1 MNIPRGRLTKSWGTS
16 NVLIVALLTL
26 CSPVMRSAARAHSQ
40 GPAAESRRVAPG
52 LWGGDHVRMTVSR
65 IGARLE
71 YDCADSTIDQPII
84 LDARGRFTAK
94 GSYTPARGGPRR
106 NGEAAAGRARY
117 VGEVRA
123 DTMRLTVTLENTKPP
138 VGVFTLRRGDDPLL
152 TKCR

>member
-1 MNIPRGRLTKSWGTS
+1 MNISTVVT
-16 NVLIVALLTL
+16 LLAL
-26 CSPVMRSAARAHSQ
+26 CS
-40 GPAAESRRVAPG
+40 AAESRSMAPG

-65 IGARLE
+65 TGARLE
-71 YDCADSTIDQPII
+71 YDCADSTVDQPII

-94 GSYTPARGGPRR
+94 GAYTPAHGGPRR

-123 DTMRLTVTLENTKPP
+123 DTMRLTATLENTKQP